1 MKRAKTSVNK
11 SVLCAWLTFLLS
23 FNLLGVSAFNL
34 SAGEH
39 PFDSLARIAKK
50 KRVEAATLIHKNKF
64 RKLPEEQA
72 MTYLGQLTTI
82 ARGLKDLSLESV
94 VYDLKADY
102 YAVNRQY
109 NGKSI
114 DYYQAAINFADDN
127 DLHLEKAIYLLHE
140 GMFYYIYKHNNQA
153 CLSFLRSL
161 EAFRQYGF
169 ERVPDM
175 GFYYNKIAD
184 FYYHLGDYATAKNYL
199 ELALK
204 YTFGKPRDRYTIINT
219 LGLID
224 RNTHQYPK
232 ALAKF
237 NQALGEAVKHNDTI
251 WVSIINGN
259 IGSVYFLQGQY
270 DKALP
275 YIKAD
280 YENSLAY
287 NENINAAIA
296 LLRLVKINLI
306 KNNAQPGLLQLNKAE
321 TMINNPVPD
330 LNLRAEILD
339 LKSQVYEQMGVY
351 APAIEMRK
359 QYQSIKDSLN
369 RQNNIAAVEVVRMQY
384 VINKQQ
390 DEETRLKAQ
399 AKLKATQRNTAFIVS
414 FLLLVITGLV
424 YSRQTLKT
432 RKDKELLRSEKLRV
446 DEELQYTEMKLSAY
460 TENLHKN
467 NLLIETFKEQI
478 EQLKHKDADGAVI
491 AHLEELMQAHI
502 MTDGSWLEFK
512 KIFLK
517 VYPNFFFGI
526 KKNFLSLS
534 ETDMRLLTLIK
545 LQLTNKE
552 IANMLGITVEGV
564 KKAKQR
570 LRKKMNLEDD
580 ISIEEAI
587 SKL

>member
-1 MKRAKTSVNK
+1 
-11 SVLCAWLTFLLS
+11 
-23 FNLLGVSAFNL
+23 
-34 SAGEH
+34 
-39 PFDSLARIAKK
+39 
-50 KRVEAATLIHKNKF
+50 
-64 RKLPEEQA
+64 
-72 MTYLGQLTTI
+72 
-82 ARGLKDLSLESV
+82 
-94 VYDLKADY
+94 
-102 YAVNRQY
+102 
-109 NGKSI
+109 
-114 DYYQAAINFADDN
+114 
-127 DLHLEKAIYLLHE
+127 
-140 GMFYYIYKHNNQA
+140 
-153 CLSFLRSL
+153 
-161 EAFRQYGF
+161 
-169 ERVPDM
+169 
-175 GFYYNKIAD
+175 
-184 FYYHLGDYATAKNYL
+184 
-199 ELALK
+199 
-204 YTFGKPRDRYTIINT
+204 
-219 LGLID
+219 
-224 RNTHQYPK
+224 
-232 ALAKF
+232 
-237 NQALGEAVKHNDTI
+237 
-251 WVSIINGN
+251 
-259 IGSVYFLQGQY
+259 
-270 DKALP
+270 
-275 YIKAD
+275 
-280 YENSLAY
+280 
-287 NENINAAIA
+287 
-296 LLRLVKINLI
+296 
-306 KNNAQPGLLQLNKAE
+306 
-321 TMINNPVPD
+321 
-330 LNLRAEILD
+330 
-339 LKSQVYEQMGVY
+339 
-351 APAIEMRK
+351 MRK

-478 EQLKHKDADGAVI
+478 EQLKHKDADSAVI